1 MWVRD
6 FVSSRT
12 YHPGMSF
19 RFIDL
24 FAGIGGFHAAL
35 SALGGECVMASEIDS
50 NAVNVYKANWG
61 IKPLGDITEFANEQ
75 HVEVPDHEVLVGGF
89 PCQPFSKS
97 GYQRGMDEARGTLF
111 WNIARIIEEKKP
123 KIVLLENVRNIAGPR
138 HKHEW
143 DVIIRTLREN
153 GYRVSSIPFI
163 VSPHQLRRDFG
174 GRPQVRERV
183 LIAAT
188 RLPKGT
194 RDLNNEPGLPDLKWA
209 KANWSQ
215 NDWDLVEH
223 LPLERITKSA
233 DKAAVALSIEER
245 TWIDAWDDFVKVI
258 KQDVKNGPLP
268 GFPIW
273 VDAWPPVGLIP
284 NGPELPEWKQDFI
297 DKNVNF
303 YQSHKKVLDKWL
315 SKWNYLEDF
324 PPSRRKLEWQAQDAE
339 TLWEC
344 IMHLRPS
351 GIRAKRPTYVPAL
364 VAITQTSI
372 VGKNRANKRRLTV
385 REGARLQGFPEWF
398 HFYDQ
403 KDSASFK
410 QLGNAVNVGVIFQV
424 MKALVNRDYDLLGDA
439 PELLKAI
446 TTAPHNPD
454 LILSNP
460 GNLLHSPNTLK
471 VVQEELTLK
480 LVNSVQGD

>member
-1 MWVRD
+1 M
-6 FVSSRT
+6 T
-12 YHPGMSF
+12 F
-19 RFIDL
+19 RFVDL

-35 SALGGECVMASEIDS
+35 SALGGECVMASEIDPS
-50 NAVNVYKANWG
+50 AINVYKSNWG
-61 IKPLGDITEFANEQ
+61 IEPLGDITKIANED
-75 HVEVPDHEVLVGGF
+75 HVKVPDHDVLVGGF

-153 GYRVSSIPFI
+153 GYRVSSTPFI
-163 VSPHQLRRDFG
+163 VSPHQIRRDFG
-174 GRPQVRERV
+174 GRPQARERV

-188 RLPKGT
+188 RFPKGT
-194 RDLNNEPGLPDLKWA
+194 RDLNLDPGLPDLKWA
-209 KANWSQ
+209 KTDWSH
-215 NDWDLVEH
+215 NDWNLDKD
-223 LPLERITKSA
+223 LPLERITKYSA
-233 DKAAVALSIEER
+233 DSSFALSAEEKF
-245 TWIDAWDDFVKVI
+245 WIDAWDEFVSIIRK
-258 KQDVKNGPLP
+258 DEKNGPLP
-268 GFPIW
+268 SFPVW
-273 VDAWPPVGLIP
+273 ADAWPSMGLIVNSP
-284 NGPELPEWKQDFI
+284 NLPEWKQDFI
-297 DKNVNF
+297 HKNVSF
-303 YQSHKKVLDKWL
+303 YESHQKVLEKWL
-315 SKWNYLEDF
+315 KKWNNLEDF
-324 PPSRRKLEWQAQDAE
+324 PSSRRKFEWQAQNAE

-351 GIRAKRPTYVPAL
+351 GIRAKRSTYVPAL

-372 VGKNRANKRRLTV
+372 VGKNRNNKRRLTV

-398 HFYDQ
+398 NFYDQ

-424 MKALVNRDYDLLGDA
+424 MKALVSRDYDLLIDS

-454 LILSNP
+454 LVLSNP
-460 GNLLHSPNTLK
+460 GNLLHSNKKSK
-471 VVQEELTLK
+471 VVQDELTLK
-480 LVNSVQGD
+480 LVN

>member
-1 MWVRD
+1 
-6 FVSSRT
+6 
-12 YHPGMSF
+12 MSF

-35 SALGGECVMASEIDS
+35 SALGGECVMASEIDAR
-50 NAVNVYKANWG
+50 AVGIYKANWG
-61 IKPLGDITEFANEQ
+61 IEPLGDIKEFANEKI
-75 HVEVPDHEVLVGGF
+75 VKVPDHEVLVGGF

-97 GYQRGMDEARGTLF
+97 GYQHGMDEARGTLF

-123 KIVLLENVRNIAGPR
+123 KIVLLENVRNISGPR

-153 GYRVSSIPFI
+153 GYRVSSLPFI
-163 VSPHQLRRDFG
+163 VSPHQIRRDFG

-188 RLPKGT
+188 RFPKGT
-194 RDLNNEPGLPDLKWA
+194 RDLNIEPGLPDLKWA

-215 NDWDLVEH
+215 NDWDLDKD
-223 LPLERITKSA
+223 LPLEKISNSSKNMS
-233 DKAAVALSIEER
+233 VALSDEEKN
-245 TWIDAWDDFVKVI
+245 WIDAWDDFVRVI
-258 KQDVKNGPLP
+258 RQDEKNGSIP

-273 VDAWPPVGLIP
+273 VDAWPPLGLITSSSD
-284 NGPELPEWKQDFI
+284 LPDWKKDFI
-297 DKNVNF
+297 DKNKNF

-315 SKWNYLEDF
+315 NKWNFLEDF
-324 PPSRRKLEWQAQDAE
+324 PPSRRKFEWQAQNAE

-372 VGKNRANKRRLTV
+372 VGKNRGSKRRLTV

-398 HFYDQ
+398 NFYEQ

-424 MKALVNRDYDLLGDA
+424 MKALVIRDYDLLGDA

-460 GNLLHSPNTLK
+460 GNLLHSSKKPK
-471 VVQEELTLK
+471 IVQEELSLK
-480 LVNSVQGD
+480 LVN

>member
-1 MWVRD
+1 
-6 FVSSRT
+6 
-12 YHPGMSF
+12 MSF
-19 RFIDL
+19 KFVDL

-35 SALGGECVMASEIDS
+35 SALGGECVMASEIDA
-50 NAVNVYKANWG
+50 NAVSVYMSNWG
-61 IKPLGDITEFANEQ
+61 IKPEGDITIFANET
-75 HVEVPDHEVLVGGF
+75 HVKVPDHDVLVGGF

-143 DVIIRTLREN
+143 EVIIRTLREN
-153 GYRVSSIPFI
+153 GYRVSSTPFI
-163 VSPHQLRRDFG
+163 VSPHQIRRDFG

-194 RDLNNEPGLPDLKWA
+194 RDLILEPGLPDLKWA
-209 KANWSQ
+209 KADWSH
-215 NDWDLVEH
+215 NDWDLEKD
-223 LPLERITKSA
+223 LPLERINKSIE
-233 DKAAVALSIEER
+233 KSSVALSEEEKL
-245 TWIDAWDDFVKVI
+245 WIDAWDEFVRIIRK
-258 KQDVKNGPLP
+258 DEKNGPLP
-268 GFPIW
+268 SFPIW
-273 VDAWPPVGLIP
+273 VDAWPPIGLIR
-284 NGPELPEWKQDFI
+284 NGAELPDWKQDFI
-297 DKNVNF
+297 NKNISF
-303 YQSHKKVLDKWL
+303 YESHQKVLHKWL
-315 SKWNYLEDF
+315 TKWNFLEDF
-324 PPSRRKLEWQAQDAE
+324 PPSRRKFEWQAQSAE

-372 VGKNRANKRRLTV
+372 VGKNRNNKRRLTV

-398 HFYDQ
+398 NFYDQ

-410 QLGNAVNVGVIFQV
+410 QLGNAVNVGVIFQA
-424 MKALVNRDYDLLGDA
+424 MKALVVRDYDLLVDA
-439 PELLKAI
+439 PALLKAI

-460 GNLLHSPNTLK
+460 GNLLHSPNTMK
-471 VVQEELTLK
+471 VFQEELSLK
-480 LVNSVQGD
+480 LVN